1 MPRQAIL
8 KTDDYKSQN
17 MSPETSDRVSMT
29 VWCTLIPPGEM
40 EKLVEFEDGLR
51 MVNQTYEDW
60 LVSMRGMSL
69 VGSDTGVL
77 LDRIRILM
85 INIGIACALDRDLAE
100 EIQAILS
107 TNLRKRALAIV
118 SELPEESPEK
128 LAVKETLSVFFSEL
142 RFTRDIFPEEEIGKV
157 TPEKVKPSGK
167 GGAKKGRFAKIRGS
181 AKTVDRQVTAEAAVL
196 ESSNILK
203 RIYMRLLS
211 PDPWGDY

>member
-1 MPRQAIL
+1 MPP
-8 KTDDYKSQN
+8 D
-17 MSPETSDRVSMT
+17 TSDHVPMT

-40 EKLVEFEDGLR
+40 GKLIEFEEELI

-60 LVSMRGMSL
+60 LVSMRGKSL

-85 INIGIACALDRDLAE
+85 INIGIACAMNRDLAE
-100 EIQAILS
+100 EIQSILS

-118 SELPEESPEK
+118 SELPEESHEK
-128 LAVKETLSVFFSEL
+128 LAVKETLAAFFSEL
-142 RFTRDIFPEEEIGKV
+142 RFTRDIFPEEEIEKV
-157 TPEKVKPSGK
+157 IPEKVKSSGK
-167 GGAKKGRFAKIRGS
+167 GDGKKGRFGKIRGS
-181 AKTVDRQVTAEAAVL
+181 TKTIDRQKTSEAAVF

>member
-17 MSPETSDRVSMT
+17 MSPETNDHVPMT

-40 EKLVEFEDGLR
+40 GKLVEFAEDLL

-69 VGSDTGVL
+69 IGSDTGVL

-85 INIGIACALDRDLAE
+85 INIGIACAMNRDLAE
-100 EIQAILS
+100 EIQEILS
-107 TNLRKRALAIV
+107 TNLRKRALDIV
-118 SELPEESPEK
+118 SELSEESPEK
-128 LAVKETLSVFFSEL
+128 VAVKETLSAFFSKL
-142 RFTRDIFPEEEIGKV
+142 RFTRDIFPEEEIDKV
-157 TPEKVKPSGK
+157 TPEKVKSTGK
-167 GGAKKGRFAKIRGS
+167 GDAKKGSFRKTRMS
-181 AKTVDRQVTAEAAVL
+181 VNTVDRRTTVKTAVL

-211 PDPWGDY
+211 PDPWGEY